1 MDIFDEM
8 DYKGQAIAVPV
19 IKNIFSGRT
28 INNLV
33 QDYSK
38 GGIDIFVTA
47 TTKNG
52 EVRTYAIECKDRKPE
67 HTAFQ
72 KPFIDKDTGKEV
84 NAGWAMDIPKYNK
97 MLRASLDGYIP
108 LYFNS
113 FSDGTYAIWNAIESP
128 HTYGE
133 YKAGRYTA
141 IPSEKQ
147 WKQGA
152 FYEFK
157 NAVLTGYTS

>member
-1 MDIFDEM
+1 MDLFDER
-8 DYKGQAIAVPV
+8 DKKGQDIAVPV
-19 IKNIFSGRT
+19 IKQIFSGRT

-52 EVRTYAIECKDRKPE
+52 TVRRYAIECKDRTPKHNTFE
-67 HTAFQ
+67 
-72 KPFIDKDTGKEV
+72 KPFKDKETGKIV
-84 NAGWAMDIPKYNK
+84 NAGWAMDMPKYNK
-97 MLRASLDGYIP
+97 MLRASLDGYIS

-113 FSDGTYAIWNAIESP
+113 FSDGIYAIWNAIESP

-133 YKAGRYTA
+133 YRANKYTV
-141 IPSEKQ
+141 IPSDEI
-147 WKQGA
+147 WKDGA

-157 NAVLTGYTS
+157 NAILTGYTS